1 LTLRWGYIN
10 THSPSVW
17 SSVLQWIYFL
27 LHFWPVIYSLCF
39 IFLHCH
45 CWALSPLLSA
55 LQLYTS
61 GCFIPFCKTVTCTR
75 HKFVTLFSQWM
86 FICNLFLFACFF
98 LAHTPLSYVSIVPKL
113 VSFWLFLSEWNLSF
127 NIWNLS
133 LRKDVSKWGL
143 MIMNKWELFSFRKI
157 TLGVVRLGARTLLEV
172 SRPSLFTRSCELWC
186 WDTWDLFQLSF
197 ISFLTWI
204 SACQAVHS
212 TKLAPSSHFSHRLL
226 AAIWGV
232 PHLLTHPWLLCTS
245 NQSWQVPTNRLFILA
260 PLVPN
265 TGFPALDLGIYG
277 LS

>member
-1 LTLRWGYIN
+1 MFYLPSLSLLGLVT
-10 THSPSVW
+10 SPICTSVVHKW
-17 SSVLQWIYFL
+17 L
-27 LHFWPVIYSLCF
+27 LHSILQNSDMYSAQVCDIIFPVDVYLQFVFVC
-39 IFLHCH
+39 
-45 CWALSPLLSA
+45 LL
-55 LQLYTS
+55 
-61 GCFIPFCKTVTCTR
+61 FF
-75 HKFVTLFSQWM
+75 F
-86 FICNLFLFACFF
+86 FF
-98 LAHTPLSYVSIVPKL
+98 LAHTPISYVSIVPKL